1 VKQTVKVVTTAVEV
15 SVKLVA
21 GVWRVHSGS
30 RSGYIHHHDVRVAQ
44 HLVGSLAAHQQEVCG
59 LKWSPDGKYLA
70 SGGND
75 NLLNIWPADPGTFS
89 SSATPVYTFNQ
100 HQAAVKASSVAS
112 LLNHQIRIT
121 VAHCTVDVHLSVIH
135 VLIGKSECYS
145 KKFIFVIFLVAH
157 VTVSANLFG
166 IF

>member
-1 VKQTVKVVTTAVEV
+1 MKQTVKVVTTAVEV

-121 VAHCTVDVHLSVIH
+121 VAHCTVVVHLSVIH

-145 KKFIFVIFLVAH
+145 KKFTFL
-157 VTVSANLFG
+157 
-166 IF
+166 